1 MSCSICL
8 EILSDPSVCI
18 TLHSNHEFHV
28 KCLLKW
34 INAEGKIWYENK
46 AQCPLCRQDL
56 IQQDFENIAKYLIT
70 IYQNKQYQN
79 VMCIEDIDAIHS
91 VIDLLIMKFRQ
102 IEIARDVI
110 EKCIIEKYDITQIS
124 ANILTVYSEILHQ
137 EFNEYEE
144 ALKYFQHANNNQHR
158 VCTDKTKINP
168 TLPAHIGIIKELHL
182 KKDLKDVIHHYQES
196 LHFIQDPE
204 LKSTFDELMN
214 ISHDIDQWYVR
225 NELESLRWHLLG
237 LLIAPDP
244 PNYSYYSYLC
254 FTKSTSCPVQCW
266 FKDYD
271 LFYMA
276 KYFAAKN
283 QTNDEFKCYDRIL
296 EINDVNDNTIEIYWH
311 VHSAI
316 IKLEVI
322 NIINNIQKSSNF
334 SPLQIYETNIDAV
347 KKIETHFQNLRDMC
361 QRGTVSIEAALQFHT
376 LLRFMLDLY
385 IDLIEGAE
393 INQLEEYKK
402 EYTKKLEITFEMEAT
417 YLLSMARGAYEENQ
431 CEVAVNYVKNA
442 LSISDLCGE
451 NINQVRYNCY
461 YLFGEIEERYEEW
474 KNAIEWYEKCYELNQ
489 NNLISNFQILTFM
502 ANCYENMGVKEE
514 AINILKTRMVEIIEK
529 DEQLKKENLYYLMS
543 AYRLLGCLYNENN
556 DISMK
561 VMYYEKFL
569 QQTETMIAEHHAS
582 VDVMS
587 WLGWYLHVVLKKD
600 FERAKDLYERALSIN
615 DECDYLCHSYAH
627 LMHYHYKDY
636 VKAKKY
642 YELAIELSE
651 EEDEYLDDYNKLLK
665 EMNSVLCKCLIM

>member
-110 EKCIIEKYDITQIS
+110 EKCIIEKYD
-124 ANILTVYSEILHQ
+124 
-137 EFNEYEE
+137 
-144 ALKYFQHANNNQHR
+144 
-158 VCTDKTKINP
+158 
-168 TLPAHIGIIKELHL
+168 
-182 KKDLKDVIHHYQES
+182 
-196 LHFIQDPE
+196 
-204 LKSTFDELMN
+204 
-214 ISHDIDQWYVR
+214 
-225 NELESLRWHLLG
+225 
-237 LLIAPDP
+237 
-244 PNYSYYSYLC
+244 
-254 FTKSTSCPVQCW
+254 
-266 FKDYD
+266 
-271 LFYMA
+271 
-276 KYFAAKN
+276 
-283 QTNDEFKCYDRIL
+283 RIL

-334 SPLQIYETNIDAV
+334 SPLQIYETNINAV
-347 KKIETHFQNLRDMC
+347 KKIETHFQNIRDMC
-361 QRGTVSIEAALQFHT
+361 QRDTVSNEALSLVLTKFPT
-376 LLRFMLDLY
+376 LLHFMQDLY
-385 IDLIEGAE
+385 TNLIKGAE
-393 INQLEEYKK
+393 INEMEEYKK
-402 EYTKKLEITFEMEAT
+402 EYRKKLEIAFEMEAT
-417 YLLSMARGAYEENQ
+417 FLLSMAEGAYDDDEYEA
-431 CEVAVNYVKNA
+431 AVNYAQNA
-442 LSISDLCGE
+442 LRISDKCE
-451 NINQVRYNCY
+451 HITQIRYDCY
-461 YLFGEIEERYEEW
+461 YLLGQIEERYEEW

-529 DEQLKKENLYYLMS
+529 DEQLKKEHLWYLMI
-543 AYRLLGCLYNENN
+543 AYRKLGYLYRDIE
-556 DISMK
+556 ISMC
-561 VMYYEKFL
+561 VMYYEKFV
-569 QQTETMIAEHHAS
+569 QQTKHYEESVCVMNSLRGMDITRDQLCETMIDEHYKGS
-582 VDVMS
+582 VHVMNS
-587 WLGWYLHVVLKKD
+587 LGWILHAVLKKD

-615 DECDYLCHSYAH
+615 DECDYLCH
-627 LMHYHYKDY
+627 
-636 VKAKKY
+636 
-642 YELAIELSE
+642 
-651 EEDEYLDDYNKLLK
+651 
-665 EMNSVLCKCLIM
+665 